1 MFPLFYFTSD
11 SALFLPDYTI
21 DILFLMYNINVICN
35 VRGMYATIKKKGEG
49 MFKKHIKKLMA
60 TVMILSSSAFFT
72 GCTPEQQVVQ
82 LQEQ

>member
-1 MFPLFYFTSD
+1 
-11 SALFLPDYTI
+11 
-21 DILFLMYNINVICN
+21 
-35 VRGMYATIKKKGEG
+35 MYATIKKKGEG